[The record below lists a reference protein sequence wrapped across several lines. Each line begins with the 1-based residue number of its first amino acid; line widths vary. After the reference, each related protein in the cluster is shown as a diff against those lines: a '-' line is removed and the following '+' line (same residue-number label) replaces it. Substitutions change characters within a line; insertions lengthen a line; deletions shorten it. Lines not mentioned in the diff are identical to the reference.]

1 VFSSDGFFKEA
12 EVASKEVVSIP
23 VHPSL
28 SKEDVKRVVEVVNSY
43 EG

>member
-1 VFSSDGFFKEA
+1 LFNSAEVFREA
-12 EVASKEVVSIP
+12 ELGSKEVVSIP

-28 SKEDVKRVVEVVNSY
+28 SKEEVKRVAEVVNSY